1 MISKQLFLISV
12 SQKELKDFCFERVT
26 DSGFGIPTETPVK
39 LYEMCESLFAGIE
52 KEAAGDSD
60 L

>member
-1 MISKQLFLISV
+1 M
-12 SQKELKDFCFERVT
+12 T
-26 DSGFGIPTETPVK
+26 GSGFGIPTETPVK

-52 KEAAGDSD
+52 KEAAGDSN